1 MTREF
6 IPMRTCPLLIL
17 LASPFAHAADI
28 GITET
33 TGVGV
38 SIGYPTGLTA
48 KWFLDPN
55 KGITLHTETR
65 YYGAGVRVQYESDVA
80 ELGKD
85 LNGTH
90 RLHLVGGLVAEFG
103 DHLTRAGAAGGLGWS
118 YRLSDAPLEIYGDVQ
133 SAIFPVTQLYGVY
146 NRTGFFDYVGAVGA
160 RWYFAPQSSS

>member
-1 MTREF
+1 
-6 IPMRTCPLLIL
+6 MRTSPLLIL

-48 KWFLDPN
+48 KWFLDPG
-55 KGITLHTETR
+55 KGITAHLETR
-65 YYGAGVRVQYESDVA
+65 YDRAGLRVQYESDIA

-85 LNGTH
+85 QSGTH
-90 RLHLVGGLVAEFG
+90 RLHLVGGAVAELG
-103 DHLTRAGAAGGLGWS
+103 NHLTRAGVAGGLGWS
-118 YRLSDAPLEIYGDVQ
+118 YRLSDAPLEVYGDVQ

-146 NRTGFFDYVGAVGA
+146 NGNGLFDYVGAVGA
-160 RWYFAPQSSS
+160 RW